1 MVIQLKINQSIGHC
15 PHGCPVTWGFHQ
27 VYLHDGDE
35 WSVKIVRLCLLC
47 VQHLDRVSPT
57 RDSKDGLQIETTR
70 LVYVVSLDRDSKDW
84 LQIQTTQL
92 VYGVSLAK
100 DRKYLAQT
108 QTMSFVHKFL
118 EKCSKLCQT
127 QIFDK
132 KPNYRNS
139 CFWKM
144 VLWIWTWRIL
154 ISKAKSF
161 RSITHHLLLLCI
173 KIIYRLE
180 EVLRE
185 FDSIQCC
192 WCHNQL

>member
-27 VYLHDGDE
+27 VYLHDSDE
-35 WSVKIVRLCLLC
+35 WRIKVVRLCLLC
-47 VQHLDRVSPT
+47 VQHLHRVSPT
-57 RDSKDGLQIETTR
+57 
-70 LVYVVSLDRDSKDW
+70 RDSKDW
-84 LQIQTTQL
+84 LQIQTTGL
-92 VYGVSLAK
+92 VYWVSLDK

-108 QTMSFVHKFL
+108 QTTSFVHKFL

-185 FDSIQCC
+185 FDSVQCC